1 MAQRTVFSSIV
12 NTTDDSS
19 PRSTKTYDA
28 LRPHYYTSFQNY
40 CCGPKSNPTTSSQIK
55 DVLPIPEKFKIE
67 AKDLLTRINCFLIEN
82 LHEVTKYTSVLPNT
96 FVEKTDHVDNQRY
109 LIDRAMFRMM
119 NGAQIINWSSSLP
132 MLYPIRTSG
141 NGNCLLHAVLIAMLG
156 IHDLNLYLRDRL
168 VQFMDENK
176 EILKNHWRI
185 ERLKSDEKYGINSE
199 DSKLDEEWNELCNLV
214 RYENT
219 EDGQTATQL
228 QYLEAVHIFSISN
241 MLCRP
246 IIVLSEDWI
255 RNKIGEAISVN
266 DLYGIYLPT
275 LSPSLECSTEPIV
288 LAYDRSH
295 FCALITRDIG
305 HSKSS
310 KDLLPLY
317 LSVNHAYDGMSLPIR
332 FLGEDGSVEYSNNLL
347 DEYLRVKKIDYS
359 FDSNS
364 SSLSILCTELGSK
377 HLLPKDS
384 FFTLFQ
390 KYLNDFF
397 EVQKPKS
404 IADQKKREKQHE
416 LDKHVARDLCSDDKS
431 LSTIQQLPS
440 LSSSLSPRVR
450 SNATS
455 YDILSHN
462 QDNGSY
468 EQRYVYDGTYAD
480 QSNVPHTSTFYIEN
494 PVYKSQ
500 QSPRPSEHVEVL
512 REATG
517 LYTTDIEPS
526 KQSYFD
532 NNTSNIS
539 NLNSYDKYFN
549 TDNLPLREDE
559 SKHRRERPQ
568 QQNVINSPVRYIAP
582 RIVSMNRTPV
592 ISAERHLTTDKCII
606 CNRSSNDVK
615 SNYICSKCERE
626 QHLHTSQYDASNR
639 PFSQLRRTN
648 LYLTGDNFRSP
659 STLSSIPKIKT
670 RRMIVC
676 PNCKNT
682 NMNYTSN
689 SSNYSCSACR
699 QTIAPEYLYY

>member
-1 MAQRTVFSSIV
+1 SSIV

-275 LSPSLECSTEPIV
+275 LSP
-288 LAYDRSH
+288 
-295 FCALITRDIG
+295 
-305 HSKSS
+305 
-310 KDLLPLY
+310 
-317 LSVNHAYDGMSLPIR
+317 
-332 FLGEDGSVEYSNNLL
+332 
-347 DEYLRVKKIDYS
+347 
-359 FDSNS
+359 
-364 SSLSILCTELGSK
+364 
-377 HLLPKDS
+377 
-384 FFTLFQ
+384 
-390 KYLNDFF
+390 
-397 EVQKPKS
+397 
-404 IADQKKREKQHE
+404 
-416 LDKHVARDLCSDDKS
+416 
-431 LSTIQQLPS
+431 
-440 LSSSLSPRVR
+440 
-450 SNATS
+450 
-455 YDILSHN
+455 
-462 QDNGSY
+462 
-468 EQRYVYDGTYAD
+468 
-480 QSNVPHTSTFYIEN
+480 
-494 PVYKSQ
+494 
-500 QSPRPSEHVEVL
+500 
-512 REATG
+512 
-517 LYTTDIEPS
+517 
-526 KQSYFD
+526 
-532 NNTSNIS
+532 
-539 NLNSYDKYFN
+539 
-549 TDNLPLREDE
+549 
-559 SKHRRERPQ
+559 
-568 QQNVINSPVRYIAP
+568 
-582 RIVSMNRTPV
+582 
-592 ISAERHLTTDKCII
+592 
-606 CNRSSNDVK
+606 
-615 SNYICSKCERE
+615 
-626 QHLHTSQYDASNR
+626 
-639 PFSQLRRTN
+639 
-648 LYLTGDNFRSP
+648 
-659 STLSSIPKIKT
+659 
-670 RRMIVC
+670 
-676 PNCKNT
+676 
-682 NMNYTSN
+682 
-689 SSNYSCSACR
+689 
-699 QTIAPEYLYY
+699 